1 MSTFMHAQVIYDFT
15 KNANPR
21 DWRIIDDGVM
31 GGVSRGHFK
40 IDADGNGVF
49 YGNVSTDNNGGFS
62 SVRHQCSSVKTD
74 ANSKIV
80 IRLKGDGKVYQLRL
94 KDKVNTYYSY
104 IISFKT
110 SGEWEEISI
119 AVADLYPSFRGR
131 KLNLPNYAHHSFEEI
146 VFLIANKRN
155 ESFKLML
162 DKIEVR

>member
-1 MSTFMHAQVIYDFT
+1 MQAQMIYNFT
-15 KNANPR
+15 KNASLH

-31 GGVSRGHFK
+31 GGVSSGNFK
-40 IDADGNGVF
+40 IDEDGNGVF
-49 YGNVSTDNNGGFS
+49 YGNVSTANNGGFS
-62 SVRHQCSSVKTD
+62 SVRYQCSNIKTD
-74 ANSKIV
+74 ADSKIV

-110 SGEWEEISI
+110 SGDWEEISI

-131 KLNLPNYAHHSFEEI
+131 KLNLPNYAHNAFEEI

-155 ESFKLML
+155 ESFQLII
-162 DKIEVR
+162 DKIEMR